1 MKKIKPAF
9 TLIELLVVIA
19 IIGILSTLAVVSLTN
34 ARQSARDT
42 KRLADVKQ
50 IQTALELYYN
60 DTGSYP
66 SSITDS
72 IATSGITYMQTYP
85 TAPTPAD
92 GDCSDSDNAYNYT
105 VSGTEN
111 SSYSLT
117 FCLGSQVNNLDAGI
131 KEAIPGGIIAASSP
145 TPWACGDDII
155 DSRDNKSYTTI
166 LIGTQCWMKE
176 NLAYLP
182 VVHSNSQF
190 ATQGNGSLPG
200 YGVYSYDGSDV
211 STAKATSNY
220 STYGVLYN
228 WHALDQV
235 NLCPTGWYVPSDAE
249 WTTLITYLGG
259 ESVAGG
265 EMKKTGELDF
275 TALPAGLRNI
285 YGDFDYILSN
295 VNFWSSSEYNSSDS
309 WSIFLS
315 SKDSQAQ
322 HFYDGKT
329 NGFSVRCLL
338 D

>member
-131 KEAIPGGIIAASSP
+131 KEAIPGGILSILPQEEPTWQVVGTAGFSSGIAYVTSLAIYNG
-145 TPWACGDDII
+145 TPYVAYGDGG
-155 DSRDNKSYTTI
+155 N
-166 LIGTQCWMKE
+166 
-176 NLAYLP
+176 
-182 VVHSNSQF
+182 SN
-190 ATQGNGSLPG
+190 
-200 YGVYSYDGSDV
+200 
-211 STAKATSNY
+211 KAT
-220 STYGVLYN
+220 V
-228 WHALDQV
+228 
-235 NLCPTGWYVPSDAE
+235 
-249 WTTLITYLGG
+249 
-259 ESVAGG
+259 
-265 EMKKTGELDF
+265 MKFNGTSWELVG
-275 TALPAGLRNI
+275 TA
-285 YGDFDYILSN
+285 
-295 VNFWSSSEYNSSDS
+295 
-309 WSIFLS
+309 
-315 SKDSQAQ
+315 
-322 HFYDGKT
+322 
-329 NGFSVRCLL
+329 GFSTGAVYGISLIIYNETPYVAYMDGVNSYKATVMKFNGTSWELVGTAGFSAGAADSPSLAIYNGTPYVAYR
-338 D
+338 DGGNSDKATVMKFD